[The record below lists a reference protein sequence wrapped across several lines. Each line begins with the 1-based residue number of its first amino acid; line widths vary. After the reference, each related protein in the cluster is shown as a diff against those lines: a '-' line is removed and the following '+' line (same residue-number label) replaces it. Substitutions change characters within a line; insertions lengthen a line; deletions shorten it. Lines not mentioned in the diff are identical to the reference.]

1 MEGASPPARARPPLS
16 GAAQSDIDSKLS
28 PGIPVVLLGNKCDLA
43 REGSFAQ
50 TAEQM
55 QEFCK
60 THGFAAFFETSA
72 KDNINV
78 DAAAR
83 KLVEEIRAQE
93 KEAPPKAQDTVALD
107 KQPDADAKGC
117 PC

>member
-1 MEGASPPARARPPLS
+1 M
-16 GAAQSDIDSKLS
+16 
-28 PGIPVVLLGNKCDLA
+28 LLGNKCDLA

-50 TAEQM
+50 SAEQM
-55 QEFCK
+55 AEFCK
-60 THGFAAFFETSA
+60 THGFVQFFETSA

-83 KLVEEIRAQE
+83 KLVEQIRLQE
-93 KEAPPKAQDTVALD
+93 KEAPAKDEDTVPLD
-107 KQPDADAKGC
+107 KQPKQDAGGC

>member
-1 MEGASPPARARPPLS
+1 MWVQCAPLT
-16 GAAQSDIDSKLS
+16 GPQSDIDSKLS

-55 QEFCK
+55 AEFCK
-60 THGFAAFFETSA
+60 THGFAAFYETSA

-93 KEAPPKAQDTVALD
+93 KEAPPKAQDTVSLD
-107 KQPDADAKGC
+107 KQADAEAKGC